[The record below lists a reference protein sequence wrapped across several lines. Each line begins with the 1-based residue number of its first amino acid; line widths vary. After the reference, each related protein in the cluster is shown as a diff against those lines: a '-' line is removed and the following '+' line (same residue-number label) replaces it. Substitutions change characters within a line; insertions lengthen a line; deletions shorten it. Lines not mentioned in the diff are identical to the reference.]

1 MSPTPQ
7 RSCLQDYPYALTI
20 TTRWHDNDVYGHV
33 NNVQYYAFFDTA
45 VNRYLIERKVLDI
58 HCGAVIGLVVE
69 TSCRYFAPIA
79 FPDLVVAAVRVDHLG
94 NSSVRYAIGLF
105 RAAERSTGAGAAERS
120 TGAGAAELST
130 EGAAERSTDGGAA
143 AKSAPAL
150 ELQAMQPTQPL
161 DPATEAV
168 AEGHFVHVYVDRHTR
183 RPTPLPGAL
192 RKALLELRVQSPEP
206 GKSCL

>member
-7 RSCLQDYPYALTI
+7 RSRLQDYPYALTI

-120 TGAGAAELST
+120 T
-130 EGAAERSTDGGAA
+130 EGAAERSTKGGAA

-150 ELQAMQPTQPL
+150 ELQAMQPTQSL

>member
-105 RAAERSTGAGAAERS
+105 RAAERSTGAGAAE
-120 TGAGAAELST
+120 LST

>member
-1 MSPTPQ
+1 MSSTSL
-7 RSCLQDYPYALTI
+7 RSRFRNYAYALTI

-45 VNRYLIERKVLDI
+45 VNRYLIEHNVLDI
-58 HCGAVIGLVVE
+58 HRGEVIGLVVE

-105 RAAERSTGAGAAERS
+105 QVAEAATKAGAAGE
-120 TGAGAAELST
+120 TP
-130 EGAAERSTDGGAA
+130 
-143 AKSAPAL
+143 SAP
-150 ELQAMQPTQPL
+150 ELRAQGPIELL

-183 RPTPLPGAL
+183 RPRPLPDAL
-192 RKALLELRVQSPEP
+192 REALGGLRIK
-206 GKSCL
+206 GH

>member
-7 RSCLQDYPYALTI
+7 RSRLQDYPYALTI

-120 TGAGAAELST
+120 TK
-130 EGAAERSTDGGAA
+130 GGAA